1 MASHMSNGTTQDL
14 ISSYYTQ
21 GKQIFLIPLTF
32 PDVTQA
38 GSNLERISYGG
49 NVWELRVDLLRPDEL
64 TKLPS
69 KDYVLS
75 QLDWLRRGS
84 DLPIIFTI
92 RTVSQ
97 GGKFPDDAAP
107 EALELMLLAAQYG
120 CEYID
125 VEFPWPEYLKQE
137 IVKHKG
143 ASKLIASVHDWT
155 GEVKWSDSLFEHYI
169 KQNTYG
175 DILKLSFQA
184 SAIEDCYELALLQRK
199 YRTQSSKPIISVS
212 MGQAGQLS
220 RIISP
225 ISFVTHPL
233 IPAPSAPGQISLA
246 QVNHAKH
253 LMGQLPKR
261 NFYIFGNNIS
271 HSLSPTIHN
280 TAFAELGLPH
290 HYSIHETPCIDDTVR
305 DLMQSPQFGGAS
317 VTFPHKLNI
326 QPLLDSVSDAST
338 RLGAVNTVIVESD
351 AKSGR
356 SLRGENTDWIGI
368 LRCIQGSGLTKLDV
382 GLVIGAGGA
391 ARAAVFAYRQ
401 LGVRRI
407 CLVNRTRST
416 AERLVA
422 DFSPLEIDIYESLVE
437 APTADVIVS
446 CIPADDVTEADIPE
460 HIFARGSG
468 VVIEMSYR
476 PPVSALMRVASR
488 QPGWKVED
496 GVAVLKEQAYCQ
508 FEMWTGRRAPV
519 LAIREALD
527 KRNAAKP

>member
-1 MASHMSNGTTQDL
+1 MASHVINGTAQDL
-14 ISSYYTQ
+14 ISSYYAQ
-21 GKQIFLIPLTF
+21 GKQTFIIPLTF

-38 GSNLERISYGG
+38 GSNLERIGYGG
-49 NVWELRVDLLRPDEL
+49 DVWELRVDLLRPDEL
-64 TKLPS
+64 TKVPS

-75 QLDWLRRGS
+75 QLNWLRRGS

-125 VEFPWPEYLKQE
+125 VEFPWPQSLKQE

-143 ASKLIASVHDWT
+143 GSKLIASVHDWT
-155 GEVKWSDSLFEHYI
+155 GEIRWSDSLFEHYI
-169 KQNTYG
+169 KHNTYG

-184 SAIEDCYELALLQRK
+184 TSIEDCHELALLQRK
-199 YRTQSSKPIISVS
+199 YKTQSSKPIISVS
-212 MGQAGQLS
+212 MGAAGQLS
-220 RIISP
+220 RIVSP
-225 ISFVTHPL
+225 VSFVTHPL

-246 QVNHAKH
+246 QVNQAKH

-290 HYSIHETPCIDDTVR
+290 HYSIHQTLRIDDTVR
-305 DLMQSPQFGGAS
+305 DLIQSPQFGGAS

-326 QPLLDSVSDAST
+326 QPLLDSESDAST
-338 RLGAVNTVIVESD
+338 RLGAVNTVIAED
-351 AKSGR
+351 NGTGR
-356 SLRGENTDWIGI
+356 RTLRGENTDWIGI
-368 LRCIQGSGLTKLDV
+368 MRCIQGSGLTKFDV
-382 GLVIGAGGA
+382 GIVVGAGGA
-391 ARAAVFAYRQ
+391 ARAAVYAYRQ
-401 LGVRRI
+401 LGVQQI
-407 CLVNRTRST
+407 ALVNRTRST

-422 DFSPLEIDIYESLVE
+422 DFSPSKIDIYTSLAE
-437 APTADVIVS
+437 APPADVIVS

-460 HIFARGSG
+460 HIFASGAG

-508 FEMWTGRRAPV
+508 FEVWTGRRAPV
-519 LAIREALD
+519 LVIREALD
-527 KRNAAKP
+527 KRNAAKM